1 MGPAELNPAAGAGS
15 RARLRIAYVVVTAA
29 AVIAAIGIAAPGP
42 RRVNIRW
49 SAAATPAQRVAAERA
64 IGLQRLLRLERSTW
78 SYELHDAAGIERILQ
93 QPSVDDT
100 HYIDRDRRTFSPE
113 LPSGRARLRQ
123 FYQAPELAA
132 IATYWRTLS
141 GALVIVGLAL
151 AWPRLRW
158 TYLAFPERVWLTAI
172 LVVSAVARIAL
183 VAAGGQYYWPDEGR
197 YTEASQMVENLAAGD
212 IESAWSRA
220 LASGHPLFKTVAM
233 APAAIEAQYG
243 RDPRIPATFFALFS
257 VLNIWLLTRIARR
270 LGLTPLEAVWVA
282 LLAAASTSLLF
293 YARHLFP
300 YDLAITFGLLALHAG
315 TAREARWRDSVACGA
330 YAACAFL
337 VYYGAW
343 TFGAAACAVH
353 VFGGS
358 SPTMACRRG
367 SLAIA
372 GLVLPIA
379 AVVAVSTVT
388 GEDFFL
394 RLRTFSA
401 TVTQGSFEEGWRVPF
416 EYLWQTERLILV
428 LWLGSV
434 AWCLADWRSWRAVST
449 LRTGLIGLGCLYCAL
464 AIPSTWM
471 HLFVVYG
478 RTSRQ
483 LVPFF
488 CLVAAPVLL
497 RICASSSRLRRP
509 ALTALTALLVAQAA
523 LNARPVFSQRFPP
536 EFVSDGEQL
545 AGRLGASR
553 VEEIYTRHLY
563 PPAKVD
569 PPAGYVDV
577 MAAPHPLQF
586 VPYQYEG
593 FNPDEREFLRST
605 DIRMRILMPGTE
617 GPR

>member
-1 MGPAELNPAAGAGS
+1 MGPAAVSPAGAGS
-15 RARLRIAYVVVTAA
+15 HARLRIAYVVVTAA

-49 SAAATPAQRVAAERA
+49 SASATPAQRVAAEQA
-64 IGLQRLLRLERSTW
+64 IGLQRPRRLEAATW
-78 SYELHDAAGIERILQ
+78 SYEVHDVAGVQRILQ
-93 QPSVDDT
+93 QPSIDDT

-113 LPSGRARLRQ
+113 VPSGRARLRQ
-123 FYQAPELAA
+123 LYQAPVLAA
-132 IATYWRTLS
+132 IATNWRTLS
-141 GALVIVGLAL
+141 GALVIIGLAL
-151 AWPRLRW
+151 AWPRLHW
-158 TYLAFPERVWLTAI
+158 TYRAFPERVWLPAI
-172 LVVSAVARIAL
+172 LVVSAVARVPL
-183 VAAGGQYYWPDEGR
+183 VFAGGQHYWPDEGR
-197 YTEASQMVENLAAGD
+197 YTEASQMVEHLAAGD

-220 LASGHPLFKTVAM
+220 LASGHPLFKAVAM

-243 RDPRIPATFFALFS
+243 RDPRIPATFFGLFS
-257 VLNIWLLTRIARR
+257 VLNIWLLARIARR
-270 LGLTPLEAVWVA
+270 LGLTPLDAVWVA
-282 LLAAASTSLLF
+282 LLAAASISLLF

-300 YDLAITFGLLALHAG
+300 YDLAITFGLLALYAG
-315 TAREARWRDSVACGA
+315 TAGDARWRDSAACGA

-353 VFGGS
+353 AFGGS
-358 SPTMACRRG
+358 SPKIMFRRG
-367 SLAIA
+367 LLTLA
-372 GLVLPIA
+372 GLVLPIS
-379 AVVAVSTVT
+379 AVVAVSALT

-401 TVTQGSFEEGWRVPF
+401 TVAQGSFEEGWRLPF
-416 EYLWQTERLILV
+416 DYLWQTERFLLV

-434 AWCLADWRSWRAVST
+434 AWCLANWRSWRSVRAV
-449 LRTGLIGLGCLYCAL
+449 RTGLVGLVCLYCAL

-497 RICASSSRLRRP
+497 RLFAGSPRLRRP
-509 ALTALTALLVAQAA
+509 ALTAIATLLVAQAA
-523 LNARPVFSQRFPP
+523 FNARPVFSQRFPP
-536 EFVSDGEQL
+536 EFVTDGEQL

-553 VEEIYTRHLY
+553 VEAIYARHLY

-569 PPAGYVDV
+569 PPVGYVDV

-593 FNPDEREFLRST
+593 FDPDERRFLRST
-605 DIRMRILMPGTE
+605 DIRMRILIPSAE
-617 GPR
+617 RPR